1 MLDILSRNLQEL
13 CGISV
18 NHGKLHSWS
27 RSGGAAPPDLAA
39 LDTPDH
45 TVWRSDMAPADN
57 GVTVVGTPIG
67 CDEYV
72 RGAVQSKVVEQQSFT
87 RAIMALPSSQV
98 SWLLF
103 LYCAVPRVN
112 HLLRTI
118 PPGQASAI
126 AAQHDQLIAH
136 AFSELLGLSPGSDT
150 DAAHGV
156 SRDVWE
162 RQARLPLT
170 LGGCGLRSSARTS
183 PAAFWASLADCLPVL
198 SRRYPQF
205 AAQLVASLDQQ
216 TAQPGDPRT
225 LIGGANEAARF
236 LRDQGFEAMPSWDLL
251 CGGVLPP
258 DEDGD
263 EAGPDEDRR
272 GWQGRASRVLEK
284 AEHESLLV
292 ALAGTTRQGPLPG
305 RARLRS
311 CSGPHAGAWLA
322 TIPST
327 DALRLSNPEFLCA
340 LRRRLGLATG
350 GAREHCEGCGRAIDP
365 HGHHRTACG
374 RTGRHCARHK
384 CVVAAWRQ
392 VFQEAG
398 GHVPKRNVER
408 MLRDTHVPVDPRD
421 ARRLDLLVTGLSV
434 ARGLPLFVDA
444 TCLSPITG
452 TGFARSGCTTQNG
465 ALLDRAVRDNL
476 LTYHEVEESGLGKL
490 YSLGAEVFGRWCT
503 DAVALVPQLL
513 HERCRGL
520 PQSVRVSLH
529 AGLSRRWWGLL
540 GVAVQRQVARAIL
553 RGPGYDLVEHALEPP
568 PHLSD
573 LPAG

>member
-1 MLDILSRNLQEL
+1 
-13 CGISV
+13 
-18 NHGKLHSWS
+18 
-27 RSGGAAPPDLAA
+27 
-39 LDTPDH
+39 
-45 TVWRSDMAPADN
+45 MAPADN

-67 CDEYV
+67 CDDYV

-374 RTGRHCARHK
+374 RTGRYYARHK

-398 GHVPKRNVER
+398 GHVPVRNVQR
-408 MLRDTHVPVDPRD
+408 MLRNTHVPVDPRD

-444 TCLSPITG
+444 TFRSPITG
-452 TGFARSGCTTQNG
+452 TGVAIELYVTTCVLTTKSRKAASASCTAWGPRCSADGARMLWGSSHSFCMSDAGGCRRVC
-465 ALLDRAVRDNL
+465 ASVCMRV
-476 LTYHEVEESGLGKL
+476 
-490 YSLGAEVFGRWCT
+490 
-503 DAVALVPQLL
+503 
-513 HERCRGL
+513 CRGGGGGCSVSRC
-520 PQSVRVSLH
+520 SVRWREPSC
-529 AGLSRRWWGLL
+529 AAPGTTWWSM
-540 GVAVQRQVARAIL
+540 
-553 RGPGYDLVEHALEPP
+553 PWS
-568 PHLSD
+568 PHLTSATCLPVDALTPSLAFD
-573 LPAG
+573 LRVGGFR